1 MRLRSNACS
10 ASGGVY
16 DLSRISPLS
25 LCLATSL
32 GGQTEQREEP
42 RAVARE
48 LGAELRTRMPD
59 EGGNQHEISMKS
71 ACNQHA
77 ISMQSACKALVALSL
92 DVERVTVCILL
103 VAHEEQREAQVFL
116 GLLV

>member
-1 MRLRSNACS
+1 MQSDAKRIEPTAQRLMQRHERLEPHDPADECFV
-10 ASGGVY
+10 A
-16 DLSRISPLS
+16 
-25 LCLATSL
+25 LA
-32 GGQTEQREEP
+32 
-42 RAVARE
+42 
-48 LGAELRTRMPD
+48 PD
-59 EGGNQHEISMKS
+59 EGCNQHVLKDAISMQS